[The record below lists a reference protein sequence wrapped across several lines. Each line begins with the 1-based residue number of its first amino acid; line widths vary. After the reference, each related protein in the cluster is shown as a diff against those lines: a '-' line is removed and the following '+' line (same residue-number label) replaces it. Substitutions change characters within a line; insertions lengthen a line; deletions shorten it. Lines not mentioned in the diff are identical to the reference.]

1 MQNKWRLNWRNG
13 IGKELEGKTGEKT
26 KERKGDEEERGGKKA
41 EKEK

>member
-1 MQNKWRLNWRNG
+1 MAIKLAKWDREG
-13 IGKELEGKTGEKT
+13 IRRENRRET